1 MSYATT
7 PKYDL
12 LDLTKPADTEL
23 ISNLPA
29 AIRQNRRIAERFLDV
44 FFDLST
50 GLPSPGLITNAMLAG
65 NIAGDK
71 LGAGAI
77 DTLQL
82 LEDAVTTLKIE
93 DRAVTGPK
101 IGLEALLDEHIA
113 AGAISGLKL
122 TALTVTGGKMVA
134 KTVTGT
140 QIANDSGT
148 NSARAIDSDHIK
160 DDAIKLR
167 HLASTIIDST
177 KITMGA
183 NANQTPKLMIGGAA
197 VEVLPITGAIKMV
210 VDPGVSIVT
219 SLADGGVAA
228 STLYQRIEQ
237 NVGVGTTLPSPNVVC
252 EAAGLNSRTR
262 WQHSPDSSIQIVS
275 IHGSKLKFVRPGT
288 FFFRGKFPCWGV
300 GMHRAQLNFVESGAI
315 KYGTTADAPLIS
327 ATPTMTYSWIETVL
341 TIIEEDKLVDV
352 QHFTENAVLAWEGQ
366 PVSQSGAPEIYGVIE
381 LIELNSVSGD

>member
-1 MSYATT
+1 MSYAAT
-7 PKYDL
+7 PKYNL

-29 AIRQNRRIAERFLDV
+29 AIRQNRRVAEDFLDV

-50 GLPSPGLITNAMLAG
+50 GLPSAGLITNTMLAG

-77 DTLQL
+77 DTTQLANSAVETLQL
-82 LEDAVTTLKIE
+82 N
-93 DRAVTGPK
+93 DRGVTGPK
-101 IGLEALLDEHIA
+101 IALLALLDEHIA

-122 TALTVTGGKMVA
+122 TDLTLTGGKMVA

-140 QIANDSGT
+140 QIANDSGSD
-148 NSARAIDSDHIK
+148 SARAIDSDHIK
-160 DDAIKLR
+160 DNAIKLR

-183 NANQTPKLMIGGAA
+183 NANRTPKLMIGGAA

-228 STLYQRIEQ
+228 STLYQRLEQ
-237 NVGVGTTLPSPNVVC
+237 NVGVGTTLPSPSAAS
-252 EAAGLNSRTR
+252 EAAGLNNRTR
-262 WQHSPDSSIQIVS
+262 WANSPDSSIQLVS
-275 IHGSKLKFVRPGT
+275 IHGHKLKFVRAGT

-300 GMHRAQLNFVESGAI
+300 GMHRAQMGFVEGGTI
-315 KYGTTADAPLIS
+315 KYGTTADAPIIS
-327 ATPTMTYSWIETVL
+327 TIPTMSYSWLETVL
-341 TIIEEDKLVDV
+341 TIIDEDRLVEI
-352 QHFTENAVLAWEGQ
+352 QHFTENAVTGWEGQ
-366 PVSQSGAPEIYGVIE
+366 PVSQPGAPEIYGVIE
-381 LIELNSVSGD
+381 LIELNSVTGD